1 MRAISCG
8 CTRRPRE
15 WLKSAKSPAR
25 LNFLSHLGSCK
36 DQVRWHTFQTDWY
49 SLSQIRGRPL
59 WSLFDIRGSSAP
71 TCVSHMKKEIYL
83 KYIKIYKEKNIFHKT
98 PNQINKHSSRLVAQV
113 RRRSCIFPLLPPCP
127 HFCPFAWA
135 QDSTSGGFPPQPG
148 CVIPL
153 FQIVLLIS
161 IISEFHSIGFL
172 FSPKKYKTNSLLKR
186 KYWMYQFNLHH
197 CH

>member
-25 LNFLSHLGSCK
+25 LNFLSHLESCK

-83 KYIKIYKEKNIFHKT
+83 KYIKIYKEKNIFHNT
-98 PNQINKHSSRLVAQV
+98 PNQAVLTNTAAGWWRRCGGEVAYFHFCLRV
-113 RRRSCIFPLLPPCP
+113 HTFGFP

-153 FQIVLLIS
+153 FQIVLLKHHLRIPQQRFF
-161 IISEFHSIGFL
+161 IQ
-172 FSPKKYKTNSLLKR
+172 PKKCKTNSLLKS
-186 KYWMYQFNLHH
+186 KY
-197 CH
+197 